1 MVLGTNPISLGA
13 PANDGD
19 NFVLDMATTATA
31 LGKVSGIIRRE
42 AVANTVFLVKPYPFV
57 LRVLLKRSEICLYFV
72 YIHLFPTG

>member
-42 AVANTVFLVKPYPFV
+42 AVANTVFLVKPYLFV
-57 LRVLLKRSEICLYFV
+57 LRVLLKRSEKCHFV

>member
-31 LGKVSGIIRRE
+31 LGKVSGTIIRE
-42 AVANTVFLVKPYPFV
+42 AVVYTVFLVKPYPFV
-57 LRVLLKRSEICLYFV
+57 LRVLLKRSEIYPFV
-72 YIHLFPTG
+72 S